1 MHNRVHLASCLR
13 HFAQI
18 QPDGWTSN
26 TLGTLDETVALNI
39 MNHNEEFAKGI
50 GDHINENFEVY
61 DRFTFDSFFRNL
73 LKEGYDHEE
82 AKGIII
88 HNCALSTL
96 VLQERIYN
104 GYYLKISVDEIISN
118 DLLELKNEIFNE
130 YFKATRRVLVDTPR
144 LRRKWPGF
152 ADTMT

>member
-1 MHNRVHLASCLR
+1 M
-13 HFAQI
+13 
-18 QPDGWTSN
+18 
-26 TLGTLDETVALNI
+26 

-50 GDHINENFEVY
+50 GDYIKENFEVY

-73 LKEGYDHEE
+73 LKEGCDHEE
-82 AKGIII
+82 AKDIII

-104 GYYLKISVDEIISN
+104 GYYLKISVNEIISN
-118 DLLELKNEIFNE
+118 DLLELKNEIF
-130 YFKATRRVLVDTPR
+130 KASLRVLVDTLR
-144 LRRKWPGF
+144 LRRKWSGF

>member
-1 MHNRVHLASCLR
+1 M
-13 HFAQI
+13 
-18 QPDGWTSN
+18 
-26 TLGTLDETVALNI
+26 

-50 GDHINENFEVY
+50 GDYIKENFEVY

-82 AKGIII
+82 AKDIII
-88 HNCALSTL
+88 HNYVLSTL

-104 GYYLKISVDEIISN
+104 GYYLEISVNELISD

-130 YFKATRRVLVDTPR
+130 YFKATRRVLADTLR
-144 LRRKWPGF
+144 LRRKWSGF